1 MQQQRPVPASRFS
14 RLVQLGRLG
23 SGIAGGV
30 VGEGLRQLG
39 SGNRPKAA
47 DLLLTPANA
56 RRLAERLAEMRGAAM
71 KIGQLLSMEAGDVIP
86 DPLPDILSRLREQA
100 NPMPLGQVADV
111 LDAAWGADWK
121 NRFRRFN
128 FTPLAA
134 ASIGQVHEAE
144 TKDGRRLAIKIQYPG
159 IARSIDSDLDNVVSI
174 LRLFRLLP
182 AGLDI
187 EPLIDEAKR
196 QLHMEAD
203 YLMEADHLRI
213 YASKLGSQ
221 PGLRVPGV
229 ADDLTTETVLAMEM
243 VDGESIETLAAAPR
257 ETRER
262 VAVRLT
268 ELALRELFDWRLMQT
283 DPNFANFRYCAEE
296 DEVVLLDFGATRRFT
311 PDLVEDFRTLV
322 EASLGDSGDAV
333 ERAAQDVGYLGSD
346 DTPAYRRAVV
356 DMVSVAAEPARFPGA
371 YDFAAADLSDRLSE
385 HVMRMHTEQGFG
397 RLPPPDMLY
406 IHRKLGGLYLLLK
419 RLGAKVPMSELIA
432 PYLTRRQ

>member
-23 SGIAGGV
+23 SGIAGGA

-71 KIGQLLSMEAGDVIP
+71 KLGQLLSMEAGDVIP

-121 NRFRRFN
+121 NRFRRFH

-159 IARSIDSDLDNVVSI
+159 IARSIDSDLDNVMSI
-174 LRLFRLLP
+174 LRLFRVLP

-187 EPLIDEAKR
+187 EPLMDEAKR

-203 YLMEADHLRI
+203 YLMEADHLRT

-229 ADDLTTETVLAMEM
+229 ADDLTTDTVLAMEM
-243 VDGESIETLAAAPR
+243 VDGEPIETLAAAPR

-283 DPNFANFRYCAEE
+283 DPNFANFRYRAAE
-296 DEVVLLDFGATRRFT
+296 DEVVLLDFGATRRFA
-311 PDLVEDFRTLV
+311 PDLVDAFRTLV
-322 EASLGDSGDAV
+322 EASLGDSENAV
-333 ERAAQDVGYLGSD
+333 EQAAQAVGYLAPED
-346 DTPAYRRAVV
+346 APAYRRAVV

-371 YDFAAADLSDRLSE
+371 YDFAAADLSERLSE

-432 PYLTRRQ
+432 PHLTCRQ